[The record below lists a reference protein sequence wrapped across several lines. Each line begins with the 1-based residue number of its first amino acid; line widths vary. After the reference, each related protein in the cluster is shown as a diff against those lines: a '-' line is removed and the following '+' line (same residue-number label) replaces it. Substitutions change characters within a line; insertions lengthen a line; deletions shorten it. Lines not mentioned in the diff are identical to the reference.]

1 MTLWRN
7 RKTAT
12 AGNTQRAHKGALWPL
27 AALLLAFA
35 SAAVAPVPSQAQGD
49 DALKPGREG
58 LDPWNV
64 DLGRPAKGA
73 GQAPAPRVRPNAA
86 RHVEFIQAGVPVEY
100 RSQRSPFANAPK
112 VITEGGRLY
121 RANCAACHGQKGRGD
136 GDAGLDLLPSPA
148 LLSELMEEQGSVDEY
163 LMWSIAEGGE
173 PFGTAMPAY
182 KDRLSENDIW
192 RIIAYLRAGFPPAD
206 G

>member
-1 MTLWRN
+1 MILWRN
-7 RKTAT
+7 SKTT
-12 AGNTQRAHKGALWPL
+12 GAGNRREPHSSALWPF
-27 AALLLAFA
+27 AALLLALA
-35 SAAVAPVPSQAQGD
+35 SAAAAPAPSHAQSD
-49 DALKPGREG
+49 DALKPGRGG

-64 DLGRPAKGA
+64 DLSRPETGA
-73 GQAPAPRVRPNAA
+73 GQEPAPRVRPTAA

-100 RSQRSPFANAPK
+100 RSQRSPYANAPR
-112 VITEGGRLY
+112 VITEGGVLY
-121 RANCAACHGQKGRGD
+121 RANCAGCHGQKGRGD

-148 LLSELMEEQGSVDEY
+148 LLSELMDAQGSVDEY
-163 LMWSIAEGGE
+163 LLWSIAEGGA

-192 RIIAYLRAGFPPAD
+192 RIIAYMRAGFPPAD